1 MFDWNDVRYFLAV
14 ARGGS
19 TLTASRALKVSQP
32 TVARRI
38 AMLEEALGVIL
49 FERRQAGYTLTAEGT
64 ALLPAAEA
72 VEEGA
77 TTLGDAAAARSG
89 KLEGVVKL
97 TSNEMAGAQINPLMS
112 ALRDAYPGIRVDLI
126 ATEAHL
132 DLAAGEADVAIRTTL
147 GRPQGTG
154 LYARKIVDIPSLIY
168 CSRAYAETH
177 GVPRDPDA
185 LAGHH
190 IIAVDGYLTR
200 LPGFP
205 WFEGKAAGATVAAR
219 ASSFTALADRLRSG
233 LGLGLF
239 HWGVFDR
246 DPNMIPCFFIP
257 SELFGQVWLVTHERS
272 RKLPHVRA
280 VTDLVA
286 VALEGWGRRARAY
299 TIPPLPADLS
309 PSPLPVRPA
318 SACGPS

>member
-1 MFDWNDVRYFLAV
+1 MFDWNDLRYFLAV

-19 TLTASRALKVSQP
+19 TLTASHQLKVSQP

-38 AMLEEALGVIL
+38 AALELALGLTL
-49 FERRQAGYTLTAEGT
+49 FERRQAGYRLTRDGE

-77 TTLGDAAAARSG
+77 LSLADGAAARSG

-97 TSNEMAGAQINPLMS
+97 TSNEMAGAQINPLMA

-147 GRPQGTG
+147 GRPQGAG

-168 CSRAYAETH
+168 CSRAYAEQH
-177 GVPRDPDA
+177 GVPRDADS
-185 LAGHH
+185 LAGHQ
-190 IIAVDGYLTR
+190 IVGVDGYLTR

-219 ASSFTALADRLRSG
+219 AASFTALADRLRSG
-233 LGLGLF
+233 VGLGLF
-239 HWGVFDR
+239 HWGVFER

-257 SELFGQVWLVTHERS
+257 ANLFGEVWLVTHERT

-280 VTDLVA
+280 VADHVWA
-286 VALEGWGRRARAY
+286 ALERWGRRARAFE
-299 TIPPLPADLS
+299 IPPLPEGL
-309 PSPLPVRPA
+309 
-318 SACGPS
+318 

>member
-1 MFDWNDVRYFLAV
+1 MFDWNDVRHFLEV
-14 ARGGS
+14 ARSGS
-19 TLTASRALKVSQP
+19 TLTASRRLKVSQP

-38 AMLEEALGVIL
+38 AALEEALGLIL
-49 FERRQAGYTLTAEGT
+49 FERRQAGYRLTKQGE

-72 VEEGA
+72 LEEGA
-77 TTLGDAAAARSG
+77 LMLADGAAARSG

-147 GRPQGTG
+147 GRPQGAG
-154 LYARKIVDIPSLIY
+154 LYARKIVDLPSLIY
-168 CSRAYAETH
+168 CSRSYAEKH
-177 GVPRDPDA
+177 GVPRDPDS

-190 IIAVDGYLTR
+190 IIGVDGYLTR

-239 HWGVFDR
+239 HWGVFER

-257 SELFGQVWLVTHERS
+257 AELFGEVWLVTHERT

-280 VTDLVA
+280 VADHVA
-286 VALEGWGRRARAY
+286 MALERWGRRARAFEL
-299 TIPPLPADLS
+299 PPPD
-309 PSPLPVRPA
+309 
-318 SACGPS
+318 

>member
-19 TLTASRALKVSQP
+19 TLTAAHQLKVSQP

-38 AMLEEALGVIL
+38 AALEEALGLTL
-49 FERRQAGYTLTAEGT
+49 FEHRRAGYRLTAEGE
-64 ALLPAAEA
+64 ALMPAAET

-77 TTLGDAAAARSG
+77 IALADGAAARSG
-89 KLEGVVKL
+89 KLEGVVRL

-147 GRPQGTG
+147 GRPQGAG
-154 LYARKIVDIPSLIY
+154 LFARKIVDIPSLIY
-168 CSRAYAETH
+168 CSRAYAERH
-177 GVPRDPDA
+177 GVPRDPDS
-185 LAGHH
+185 LAGHE
-190 IIAVDGYLTR
+190 IIGVDGYLAR

-239 HWGVFDR
+239 HWGVFER

-257 SELFGQVWLVTHERS
+257 AELFGQVWLVTHERT

-286 VALEGWGRRARAY
+286 VALERWGARARAF
-299 TIPPLPADLS
+299 TLPP
-309 PSPLPVRPA
+309 RE
-318 SACGPS
+318 